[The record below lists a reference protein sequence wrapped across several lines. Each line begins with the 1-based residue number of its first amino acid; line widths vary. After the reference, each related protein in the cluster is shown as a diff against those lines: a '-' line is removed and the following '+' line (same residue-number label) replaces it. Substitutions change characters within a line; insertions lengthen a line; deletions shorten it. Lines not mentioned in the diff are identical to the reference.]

1 MSHTVRHTETQRQ
14 TRRAEYS
21 DPAGPSGRPVVG
33 AAYLTVGGGTPR
45 RRVALVAGSRLG
57 PFRVERHLGS
67 GAVADVYLAYDCHRE
82 SPVALK
88 LVDLGP
94 DAPPSVLERARR
106 EQAALGALERHR
118 YLVQMHDLHLV
129 PFGGTQ
135 LAALAME
142 YADGGTL
149 RDWLQDHRGDHSLRI
164 GQGLELFRGI
174 CHAAA
179 ALHDAGLCHLDLK
192 PENCLF
198 SGGVLKV
205 GDYGPSALLHDL
217 AAHVDEDRAGSFL
230 GTPVYMSP
238 EQFLAGCRASDRRS
252 DVYSLGIV
260 LYEMMHPRCVPP
272 FDGSYEQLREL
283 HLRHSP
289 LPLGAVPE
297 AVSRAASR
305 CLEKD
310 PACRYQTVT
319 ALLEDLAG
327 REDRTQPEEVEDEP
341 EEVEDEPLPDEA
353 LEEAYQAAS
362 RYVEQ
367 RNFVEAHKLCR
378 QVVEGPSNHP
388 QAAALLGQLQQ
399 RYDQAAE
406 LYEVLRRGLDRRS
419 LDELHP
425 LLLEAVE
432 LYPNHPLG
440 RTVLI
445 QLKSKGDKLHQAME
459 LGIAAAE
466 ERDWAAAESWFDRA
480 RKIDPGGA
488 AAQEA
493 YDRARRV
500 REEHR
505 RTRRL
510 IDRALQSRKGDRAL
524 DVARQVDQYQDQA
537 ARRLRSLHGDQPR

>member
-1 MSHTVRHTETQRQ
+1 MRH
-14 TRRAEYS
+14 AACS
-21 DPAGPSGRPVVG
+21 DPAGPSGRPVVE
-33 AAYLTVGGGTPR
+33 AAFLTVGGGTPR

-67 GAVADVYLAYDCHRE
+67 GAVAEVYLAWDLPRQR
-82 SPVALK
+82 PVALK
-88 LVDLGP
+88 LVDVGP

-106 EQAALGALERHR
+106 ERAALGALDRHR
-118 YLVQMHDLHLV
+118 HLIQMHELLLV

-135 LAALAME
+135 LAALPME

-149 RDWLQDHRGDHSLRI
+149 RDWLRDHRGDHSLRL

-179 ALHDAGLCHLDLK
+179 ALHDAGLCHQDLK

-198 SGGVLKV
+198 SAGVLKV
-205 GDYGPSALLHDL
+205 GDYGPSALLHDV
-217 AAHVDEDRAGSFL
+217 AAGIDEGRAGSCL

-238 EQFLAGCRASDRRS
+238 EQFLAGCRAASDRRS
-252 DVYSLGIV
+252 DIYSLGI
-260 LYEMMHPRCVPP
+260 LLHEMMHPRCIPP
-272 FDGSYEQLREL
+272 FGGSYEQLREL
-283 HLRHSP
+283 HLKHSP
-289 LPLGAVPE
+289 LPLGDVPQ
-297 AVSRAASR
+297 AVSRVISR
-305 CLEKD
+305 CLEKA
-310 PACRYQTVT
+310 PPCRYQTV
-319 ALLEDLAG
+319 ADLLEDLAG
-327 REDRTQPEEVEDEP
+327 RENRARPEEVEDEP
-341 EEVEDEPLPDEA
+341 MPDGA
-353 LEEAYQAAS
+353 LEEAYQAAC

-367 RNFVEAHKLCR
+367 RNFGEAHKLCR
-378 QVVEGPSNHP
+378 QVVEGPSDHP
-388 QAAALLGQLQQ
+388 HAAALLGQLQR

-419 LDELHP
+419 LDELCP

-440 RTVLI
+440 RTVQI
-445 QLKSKGDKLHQAME
+445 QLKHKADQLHRAME

-466 ERDWAAAESWFDRA
+466 ERDWDAAESWFGRA

-493 YDRARRV
+493 YDWARRV
-500 REEHR
+500 REERR

-510 IDRALQSRKGDRAL
+510 VERALRSGKNDRALEL
-524 DVARQVDQYQDQA
+524 ARRVDQYQDQA
-537 ARRLRSLHGDQPR
+537 VRALRSLHGDQPR